1 MFNKI
6 RKKIIKFL
14 LNEDEVVIDAFEKMQ
29 FDATI
34 QSLKKVNTL
43 VEWYDNYEHSAETK
57 ELVHEKI
64 DDEICFLLKYVFNLY
79 HCQSKG
85 KLWSNFFS
93 HL

>member
-14 LNEDEVVIDAFEKMQ
+14 LNDDEIVIDTFEKMQ

-34 QSLKKVNTL
+34 QSLKKMNTL
-43 VEWYDNYEHSAETK
+43 IEWYDNYEHSADTK

-64 DDEICFLLKYVFNLY
+64 DDEICFLLTTVFRLY
-79 HCQSKG
+79 NRQSKG
-85 KLWSNFFS
+85 KIWSNFFS

>member
-6 RKKIIKFL
+6 RKTIIKFL
-14 LNEDEVVIDAFEKMQ
+14 LNEDEIVIDTFEKMQ

-57 ELVHEKI
+57 EHVHEKI
-64 DDEICFLLKYVFNLY
+64 DDEICFLFHVFNLDNR
-79 HCQSKG
+79 QSKG
-85 KLWSNFFS
+85 KIYSKFFS